1 MPEDKLLII
10 VIFVKVEYN
19 PVQFCMVSFAQLCG
33 HDQFYQFLTYIFQ
46 GGVWIE
52 LQSINWFSAFA
63 LTYIFIY
70 FLRNRVQYPRWAEG
84 FAKQSLKRRQRH
96 WKFHVYGWWTVGLV
110 LFTNYIAIKWF
121 LLKIYI
127 TTVDGTVKFLIK
139 EINKKIDW
147 FFIENL
153 QIHGSADRR
162 IKNFWWKKFI

>member
-1 MPEDKLLII
+1 M
-10 VIFVKVEYN
+10 EYN

-33 HDQFYQFLTYIFQ
+33 HDQFYQSLTYIFQ

-84 FAKQSLKRRQRH
+84 FAKQSLKRRH

-127 TTVDGTVKFLIK
+127 TTVDGTVILKFLIQK
-139 EINKKIDW
+139 IFSNYGLWTVILIFKKFQKIFRRPRAQRRRFRKKI
-147 FFIENL
+147 FVGIE
-153 QIHGSADRR
+153 
-162 IKNFWWKKFI
+162 